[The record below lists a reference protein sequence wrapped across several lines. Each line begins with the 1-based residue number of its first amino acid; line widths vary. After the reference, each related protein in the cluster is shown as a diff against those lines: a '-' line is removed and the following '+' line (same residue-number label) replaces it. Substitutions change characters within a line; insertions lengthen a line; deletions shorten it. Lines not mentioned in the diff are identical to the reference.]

1 METLALI
8 GVSQRRGGTEAL
20 ESWTAWVEGVERWPQ
35 EWVREVVP
43 LTTCNRCDLVLAL
56 PEGVSLDRL
65 RGELIP
71 AGLPRGYAF
80 AGEAAFEQLCRVAAS
95 LDSLNPGEDQIMNQ
109 VRSAFEAARSA
120 GTVGPTTSLAFNLAL
135 RVAKRVRRE
144 VPLAPEKTSLFSL
157 ARPAFEL
164 LLSPRGGVEALPRP
178 VTVAILGAGEMG
190 TLAARSLAANPQIS
204 LLIVNRSLEKARA
217 LAAEL
222 NAQALELGVFLEGE
236 IPVDGLVCATP
247 VEHLIGEDFLV
258 RQPRLRAI
266 VDLGLP
272 RNVDPRLAAKRNIQL
287 IDLERMQAL
296 GEERRKQLQA
306 HLAQAERIIQEEL
319 EAALAE
325 WAERRLGAAITQLR
339 ERYRATLEGLV
350 GELLEPDEINR
361 LANRFAHLPI
371 KGLRGLVR
379 SHGLEAAQVFLEEAG
394 LGQEIQGVERV

>member
-56 PEGVSLDRL
+56 PQGVSLDRL

-80 AGEAAFEQLCRVAAS
+80 AGEAAFEQLCRVASS

-109 VRSAFEAARSA
+109 VRSAFEAARSG

-144 VPLAPEKTSLFSL
+144 VPLAPAQTSLFSL
-157 ARPAFEL
+157 ARPAFE
-164 LLSPRGGVEALPRP
+164 SALPTP
-178 VTVAILGAGEMG
+178 AQVAILGAGEMG

-204 LLIVNRSLEKARA
+204 LLIVNRSLEKARD

-222 NAQALELGVFLEGE
+222 KAETLELGAFLESQV
-236 IPVDGLVCATP
+236 PVDGLVCATP
-247 VEHLIGEDFLV
+247 VEHLIGEDFLAG
-258 RQPRLRAI
+258 QPRLRAI

-296 GEERRKQLQA
+296 GEERRKQLRV
-306 HLAQAERIIQEEL
+306 HLAQAERIIREEL
-319 EAALAE
+319 EAALSD

-379 SHGLEAAQVFLEEAG
+379 THGLEAAQIFLQEAG
-394 LGQEIQGVERV
+394 LGQEIQEVERV